1 MNNSATFTIPTA
13 ADIEEIMFD
22 KHLSQ
27 LAEEQKALDAAIAK
41 PGTGVSFE
49 YSTIASLT
57 AAGCEFTN
65 A

>member
-1 MNNSATFTIPTA
+1 MNNSSTFTIPTA
-13 ADIEEIMFD
+13 ADIEEMMFD
-22 KHLSQ
+22 KNLAQ
-27 LAEEQKALDAAIAK
+27 LVEEQKVLDAAAVK
-41 PGTGVSFE
+41 PSTGVSFE